1 MSTNASTL
9 RVDVWLWTTRQLR
22 SRSLATA
29 AARAGH
35 VRINGLTA
43 KASAPVRVGDE
54 VRLRVQGFDRILV
67 VKQLPPKR
75 LGAPLAQECYEDL
88 SAPRPQYQ
96 MIQGHREKGTGRPT
110 KKERRQLEALR
121 GEEWAKHSRR

>member
-1 MSTNASTL
+1 MSDSL
-9 RVDVWLWTTRQLR
+9 RVDVWLWTTRQLK

-35 VRINGLTA
+35 VRVNGQTV
-43 KASAPVRVGDE
+43 KASSPVKVGDE

-67 VKQLPPKR
+67 VKQLLPKR
-75 LGAPLAQECYEDL
+75 VGAPVASKAYEDI
-88 SAPRPQYQ
+88 SPPRETARFPVAY
-96 MIQGHREKGTGRPT
+96 REKGTGRPT
-110 KKERRQLEALR
+110 KKERRELEALR